1 MLPKLSAYV
10 KSSNG
15 QTKWMYFLIESD
27 DLLGKYNTICE
38 KVRVDIKKK
47 NLRASLSINKN
58 FKTQIKITRF
68 LWKKKKIWSG
78 AKSNHTCL
86 SLISLDSA
94 LKKDENYY

>member
-15 QTKWMYFLIESD
+15 QTKWMYFLIEGD

-47 NLRASLSINKN
+47 R
-58 FKTQIKITRF
+58 
-68 LWKKKKIWSG
+68 IWEQ
-78 AKSNHTCL
+78 ACL
-86 SLISLDSA
+86 
-94 LKKDENYY
+94 